1 MSADAAK
8 DFGKTRILTFE
19 RFMEQA
25 LYEPGTGYYTNGRDP
40 FGAGGDYYTA
50 EQVQP
55 VFGMLAARMI
65 EPMFGSAGASAVLE
79 LGPGRREM
87 KDAFAASSY
96 VPVDVGASLPEHFRG
111 VVFANEFF
119 DALPVQL
126 VERKRNA
133 WREVCVRVEEE
144 RCTFAQRTRPVTPE
158 AAQYLDRY
166 HPTAGAGSRV
176 EVNLRAREWVERV
189 SRIVERGWWVIID
202 YGYTAAEWP
211 RHAHGT
217 LMSYHRHTADEAV
230 LESPGQ
236 RDITAHVAWTPLR
249 EWLEECGWRVESFRT
264 MARALLDA
272 GERDHFAWLF
282 AGCDAKEE
290 LRRRLQ
296 LKTLLFGMG
305 ETFRVLV
312 ASRAVHK

>member
-1 MSADAAK
+1 MNGDAAR
-8 DFGKTRILTFE
+8 GSGEIRLMTFE
-19 RFMEQA
+19 RFMEWA
-25 LYEPGTGYYTNGRDP
+25 LYEPGTGYYTSARDP
-40 FGAGGDYYTA
+40 FGAGGDFFTA

-55 VFGMLAARMI
+55 VFGMLVARMI
-65 EPMFGSAGASAVLE
+65 EPMLAAAGADAVLE

-87 KDAFAASSY
+87 KDAFAPWSY
-96 VPVDVGASLPEHFRG
+96 VPVDVGAELPRSFSG

-119 DALPVQL
+119 DALPVHL

-144 RCTFAQRTRPVTPE
+144 RCTFAQRTRPVP
-158 AAQYLDRY
+158 AQVAQYLDRY
-166 HPTAGAGSRV
+166 HANASAGSRV

-189 SRIVERGWWVIID
+189 SSIVERAWWVIID
-202 YGYTAAEWP
+202 YGYTATEWP

-217 LMSYHRHTADEAV
+217 LMSYHGHTADDAV
-230 LESPGQ
+230 LESPGH

-249 EWLEECGWRVESFRT
+249 DWLEECGWRVESFTT

-290 LRRRLQ
+290 SRRRLQ

-312 ASRAVHK
+312 ASRALHK